1 MITKFF
7 SKVVVKFNPF
17 GPEAKCARSFI
28 GLISS
33 QLRQTCQVDLEV
45 LPRASTKPPLLK
57 VTFKDN
63 TSMEGNP
70 AEQTLEDISQM
81 LDRHSRQL
89 QFKEDANR

>member
-7 SKVVVKFNPF
+7 SKIVVKFDPF

-28 GLISS
+28 SLISPK
-33 QLRQTCQVDLEV
+33 LRQTCPVDLEV
-45 LPRASTKPPLLK
+45 LPKASTKSPLLK
-57 VTFKDN
+57 VTFKDK

-70 AEQTLEDISQM
+70 AEQSFDDFAQM

-89 QFKEDANR
+89 QFKEDANK